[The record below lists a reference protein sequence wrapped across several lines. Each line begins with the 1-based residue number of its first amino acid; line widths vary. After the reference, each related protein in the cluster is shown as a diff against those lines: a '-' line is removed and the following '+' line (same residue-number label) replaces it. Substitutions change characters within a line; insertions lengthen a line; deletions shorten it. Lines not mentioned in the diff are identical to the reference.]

1 MPYAGPGTVAS
12 TPIPVTCSYA
22 MHTSCS
28 STSVLLALL
37 YALLTQTA
45 FLPATNFLD
54 NKTILGSPIVNVP
67 GTPLAADIPTTPV
80 SSRNIVLAFLVKG
93 PPIPEDEVKDTLID
107 ADQAIADLARNHPN
121 ERISNDRFEYRR
133 PNGNMLISIRTNIGE
148 EITWKELDRILQG
161 LHRYMTAGIGSEETH
176 YEVLEFEIEASGQ
189 EKPNIGLGLVWYF
202 KPTKSDVSKRAKL
215 PLPISSMNSGTL
227 RLLNLTFPQH
237 HNQTMRRLPDITFM
251 LPEVQDVQEA
261 TIFPIPRTSLSLSV
275 HYFGPSIPSQSVK
288 ATLQGAMAKI
298 RPILNGPLENDPIE
312 NDVFRWI
319 LPLSREAGIP
329 VAVTVFTYH
338 GHVITWHQLFDVLY
352 GLYAFTTT
360 FGTDLTET
368 HYQILGFRIV
378 DYNSRRLG
386 VGTISY
392 FRSQTS
398 QLAKRVEA
406 TDDGISLGG
415 PRAPTISLIDL
426 VVSNS
431 IVYPVANTD
440 ITLTFTF
447 LGETPIPPLEIFS
460 ALNDAIQN
468 ISDAVAHEPYGTI
481 PDQFRD
487 ISDGGHVVTNIL
499 VYARQFI
506 RWKEMDQI
514 LKGILRFCE
523 DDEEHDRVLV
533 FEIDIDSAFRG
544 RVGFGTLL
552 YIRPDLIEVEKRA
565 LATKDTIL
573 RLPNSTIVARPSLTS
588 LAVPIPYPIPGTPIS
603 LTLSIFGPPIPFI
616 YVNAAFTSALRKI
629 ETQVIHHPND
639 PIPNGRWG
647 RRGAVDKIV
656 IFFAIY
662 PGNKISWQELSFVL
676 AAVLRFMTEAGG
688 HRCRDL
694 GFYIDQEG
702 DVATGYG
709 SVVYF
714 GDDDRNGAMVST

>member
-1 MPYAGPGTVAS
+1 MPYAGPGTIAPTPVPVA
-12 TPIPVTCSYA
+12 CSYA

-54 NKTILGSPIVNVP
+54 YKTLLGSPVVNVP
-67 GTPLAADIPTTPV
+67 GTPLVADVPTTPV
-80 SSRNIVLAFLVKG
+80 SSRNIVLAFLAKG

-107 ADQAIADLARNHPN
+107 ADQAIADLARDHSTQ
-121 ERISNDRFEYRR
+121 RISNDRFEYRR
-133 PNGNMLISIRTNIGE
+133 PNGNMLISIRTNMGE

-161 LHRYMTAGIGSEETH
+161 LHRYMTGGIGTEETH

-202 KPTKSDVSKRAKL
+202 NPTKSDISKRAKL
-215 PLPISSMNSGTL
+215 PLPISSMNKGTL
-227 RLLNLTFPQH
+227 QTLNLTFQQH
-237 HNQTMRRLPDITFM
+237 YNQTMRRLPGINLM
-251 LPEVQDVQEA
+251 LPEAQDVQEA

-275 HYFGPSIPSQSVK
+275 QYFGPPIPSQSVK
-288 ATLQGAMAKI
+288 ATLQGAMAKV

-312 NDVFRWI
+312 DDAFRWI

-360 FGTDLTET
+360 FGTDLQET
-368 HYQILGFRIV
+368 HYQILGFRIE
-378 DYNSRRLG
+378 DHNSRRLG
-386 VGTISY
+386 VGTISF

-398 QLAKRVEA
+398 QLAKRVET
-406 TDDGISLGG
+406 TDDGNSLEG

-426 VVSNS
+426 MASNS

-440 ITLTFTF
+440 VTLTFTF
-447 LGETPIPPLEIFS
+447 LGETPIPPLEVTS
-460 ALNDAIQN
+460 ALNGALQSISYEVANEPDDAI
-468 ISDAVAHEPYGTI
+468 
-481 PDQFRD
+481 PDRFRD
-487 ISDGGHVVTNIL
+487 ISDGGRVATNIL

-506 RWKEMDQI
+506 TWKEIDQI
-514 LKGILRFCE
+514 LKGILQFCE

-533 FEIDIDSAFRG
+533 FEIDIDSAPRG

-552 YIRPDLIEVEKRA
+552 YIRSDPIDVEKRA

-573 RLPNSTIVARPSLTS
+573 RLPNSTIIAGPSLTS
-588 LAVPIPYPIPGTPIS
+588 LAVPIPYPIPGTPIT
-603 LTLSIFGPPIPFI
+603 LTLSTFGPPIPSI

-629 ETQVIHHPND
+629 ETQVVHHPND

-647 RRGAVDKIV
+647 RRGAVDRIA
-656 IFFAIY
+656 IFFATY
-662 PGNKISWQELSFVL
+662 AGNKISWQELSSVL
-676 AAVLRFMTEAGG
+676 AAVLRFMTEAGE

-694 GFYIDQEG
+694 GFYIDHEG

-714 GDDDRNGAMVST
+714 GDDVRNGATLST